1 MNNSTWK
8 KNYVLLDHTSCSHIV
23 GSEVKVHHASQDIS
37 ETAMTSDILVF
48 ADKT

>member
-8 KNYVLLDHTSCSHIV
+8 EKYVLLDHTSCSHIV
-23 GSEVKVHHASQDIS
+23 GSEVKVHNASQDIS

-48 ADKT
+48 ADRT